1 MASRVEIENY
11 ILANPNLTTW
21 MYAKHFEMQESVLK
35 IMLKKSHHDVQ
46 ECIKVIN
53 AKAGVKREEKTKV
66 NYDKVINISL
76 NDLLAKTNEPEL
88 LQEKA
93 NFMSGKQRSFMWFE
107 DKKEYIVEDK

>member
-11 ILANPNLTTW
+11 ILANPNSTLW
-21 MYAKHFEMQESVLK
+21 MYAKHFGMQESVLK

-53 AKAGVKREEKTKV
+53 AKPGVKKEEKTKV

-76 NDLLAKTNEPEL
+76 NDLLAITNEPEL

-93 NFMSGKQRSFMWFE
+93 NFLQDKQRSFMWFE